1 MGLGT
6 CQGVQGRENP
16 LMLIAPIGDSAIMVK
31 PTETDGRM
39 TLEQVR
45 AVSDALRRAALVGVM
60 DIVPAPASVT
70 VIYDPRSW
78 PDFDRLSAQVREL
91 AEQAQPM
98 IAAAAFT
105 LEIPVCY
112 DRAFAPDLADVARRA
127 GISEAEV
134 VTLHAG
140 ADYTVQ
146 AVGFAPGFPYLGGLP
161 ERLQT
166 PRLATPR
173 TGVPA
178 GSVGI
183 GGNLTGVYPLATP
196 GGWNLIGRT
205 PIALFELTA
214 PWPAKLRVGDRVRFR
229 PIPREEFAAWK

>member
-1 MGLGT
+1 
-6 CQGVQGRENP
+6 
-16 LMLIAPIGDSAIMVK
+16 MLIAPMGDAAITVT
-31 PTETDGRM
+31 PAGGRM
-39 TLEQVR
+39 PLEQVR
-45 AVSDALRRAALVGVM
+45 AVSDALRQAALVGVT

-70 VIYDPRSW
+70 VIYDPRCW
-78 PDFDRLSAQVREL
+78 PDFDQLSAQVKEL
-91 AEQAQPM
+91 AEQAQPR
-98 IAAAAFT
+98 AAAAPAT

-112 DRAFAPDLADVARRA
+112 DRDFAPDLAGVAKRA
-127 GISEAEV
+127 GISEDEV

-140 ADYTVQ
+140 ADYGVQ

-161 ERLQT
+161 ERLHT

-173 TGVPA
+173 TSVPV

-205 PIALFELTA
+205 PMGLFDLA
-214 PWPAKLRVGDRVRFR
+214 SPWPAKLRVGDRVRFKA
-229 PIPREEFAAWK
+229 ITREEFVAWQ